1 MVNINASIA
10 GILYRVLVKVGD
22 VIVEGQEVAII
33 ESMKMQIP
41 IVAGVSGT
49 VMQIKLKDG
58 NLVNEGDIIMTL
70 A

>member
-1 MVNINASIA
+1 M
-10 GILYRVLVKVGD
+10 KVGD

-58 NLVNEGDIIMTL
+58 DFVNEGDIIMTL

>member
-1 MVNINASIA
+1 MNINASIA
-10 GILYRVLVKVGD
+10 GILYSVLVKVGD

-49 VMQIKLKDG
+49 VTQIKLKDG
-58 NLVNEGDIIMTL
+58 NFVNEGDIIMTL